1 MLKIQSNSRQVPKV
15 KIYTANKMYFDLLY
29 GVLQEMSYMDF
40 DDSGNRIRCVD
51 KKEIKFVD
59 LAERIGLTRQSV
71 STKFKNLIEL
81 GLIELR
87 DEEGRY
93 VIHTL
98 DGKEAALIP
107 LETLRILNN
116 TLSHNCINV
125 FVYLLN
131 RYVAAECEE
140 YMVTL
145 GQIKSFVGLSE
156 KSRSNNEVIT
166 DILWILQRLG
176 LVEYKLEF
184 SDGKKYYVISKVN
197 SRLQDA

>member
-40 DDSGNRIRCVD
+40 DDSGNRIRCID

-81 GLIELR
+81 GLIELE
-87 DEEGRY
+87 DNRY
-93 VIHTL
+93 IIHTL
-98 DGKEAALIP
+98 DGKEAALVP

-131 RYVAAECEE
+131 RYAAAQGEE
-140 YMVTL
+140 YVVTL
-145 GQIKSFVGLSE
+145 GQIKNFVGLSE
-156 KSRSNNEVIT
+156 KSRSNNEVVT
-166 DILWILQRLG
+166 DILWILQKLG
-176 LVEYKLEF
+176 LVEYSLEF
-184 SDGKKYYVISKVN
+184 SDGKKLYVISKVN
-197 SRLQDA
+197 NRLQDA